1 MAKLSKPTYSHSWYT
16 PHNIRQQMKID
27 PAAVRKEY
35 TRLRDISQKRLKR
48 LGASEWADSKA
59 YTENVGKFPILK
71 DLRNDT
77 DLVYKL
83 SDLER
88 FVTADRASVSGLN
101 RIRKESIQTLHEH
114 DYTFVTQENYRSF
127 GKFME
132 EYRFQKMDELYDSGD
147 AADSYYITE
156 VHKIPPEQLFK
167 DFEFWLQR
175 ENIDIAL
182 SMKASKGKS
191 KGSAR
196 RLRDRIAK
204 KTGKRPGKKKR
215 R

>member
-1 MAKLSKPTYSHSWYT
+1 MARLSKPTYSASWYI
-16 PHNIRQQMKID
+16 PHNLRQQLKID

-48 LGASEWADSKA
+48 LGASEWSESRA

-83 SDLER
+83 SDLQR
-88 FVTADRASVSGLN
+88 FVTAERSSVSGLN
-101 RIRKESIQTLHEH
+101 RIRKESIETLHEH
-114 DYTFVTQENYRSF
+114 DYTFVTPENYKAF

-132 EYRFQKMDELYDSGD
+132 EYRFQKQDEIYDSGD

-167 DFEFWLQR
+167 DFDFWLKR
-175 ENIDIAL
+175 ENIDLAL
-182 SMKASKGKS
+182 SMKPSRGKS

-204 KTGKRPGKKKR
+204 SKKR